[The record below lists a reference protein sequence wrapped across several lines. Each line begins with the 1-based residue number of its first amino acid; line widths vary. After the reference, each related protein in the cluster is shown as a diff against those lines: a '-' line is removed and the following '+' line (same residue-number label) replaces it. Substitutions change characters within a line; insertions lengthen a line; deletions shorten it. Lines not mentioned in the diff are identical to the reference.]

1 MSIIRRGIFPFPV
14 EGERPRR
21 GEVIGE
27 EYLIIF
33 FYLENHQTLFLVIFS
48 ALSTKQ
54 YQRTIINTSPKQYF
68 LRLGIIINDFKERE
82 ETFFDYKKSLKYHIF
97 PKGLTQALALF
108 NKKHALTCLQR
119 SDFGDFEILNFLTKK
134 HDSFL
139 SRTLI
144 NIISN
149 PVLKAK
155 KIRKNWNLTKS
166 K

>member
-1 MSIIRRGIFPFPV
+1 MSIIRRGFFPFTV
-14 EGERPRR
+14 EGERPQR

-82 ETFFDYKKSLKYHIF
+82 ETFFDKKN
-97 PKGLTQALALF
+97 Q
-108 NKKHALTCLQR
+108 
-119 SDFGDFEILNFLTKK
+119 NF
-134 HDSFL
+134 S
-139 SRTLI
+139 
-144 NIISN
+144 
-149 PVLKAK
+149 
-155 KIRKNWNLTKS
+155 KS
-166 K
+166 KISHFSKGVNPSIGIF